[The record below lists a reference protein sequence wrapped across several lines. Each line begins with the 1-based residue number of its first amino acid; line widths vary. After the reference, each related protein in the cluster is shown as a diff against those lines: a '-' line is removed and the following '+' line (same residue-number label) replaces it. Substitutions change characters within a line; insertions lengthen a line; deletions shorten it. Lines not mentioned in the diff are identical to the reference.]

1 MKKLKNLWVENRVI
15 FVLFLIVIVCV
26 FIILGVCINYFFGSS
41 KSSYGDRLE
50 GITEVEMTDE
60 IKNKFLDTMKNDALI
75 DDATIKS
82 RGKVVYVTLTF
93 VDDVTLVEAESKALA
108 SLMVFDQSYIDFYDF
123 NYTLVGNKTE
133 SSDGFLIM
141 GAKNVNGSGL
151 VWNNNTEVKTDG
163 E

>member
-1 MKKLKNLWVENRVI
+1 
-15 FVLFLIVIVCV
+15 
-26 FIILGVCINYFFGSS
+26 
-41 KSSYGDRLE
+41 
-50 GITEVEMTDE
+50 
-60 IKNKFLDTMKNDALI
+60 MKNDALI

-108 SLMVFDQSYIDFYDF
+108 SLMVFDQNYIDFYDF

-141 GAKNVNGSGL
+141 GAKNVNGSGF

>member
-1 MKKLKNLWVENRVI
+1 
-15 FVLFLIVIVCV
+15 V

-108 SLMVFDQSYIDFYDF
+108 SLMVFDQNYIDFYDF

-141 GAKNVNGSGL
+141 GAKNVNGSGF

>member
-108 SLMVFDQSYIDFYDF
+108 SLMVFEQSYIDFYDF